1 MDVTKED
8 MTQEYLEERFEEGNN
23 MDGDFQI
30 KLAADGGS
38 TENDRTAA
46 YSIRQGIRYKYR

>member
-30 KLAADGGS
+30 KLAVDGGS

-46 YSIRQGIRYKYR
+46 YSPVGSTRHKV